1 MLEETPP
8 YGRRF
13 ARTVQHMLQREEMW
27 NNWKNDGCKEFK
39 KPEQP
44 EEPIEP
50 PPAKRPKRPL
60 GDCLRDA
67 ARSGK
72 FYLGK

>member
-1 MLEETPP
+1 
-8 YGRRF
+8 
-13 ARTVQHMLQREEMW
+13 MLQREEMW

-39 KPEQP
+39 KPEQQ
-44 EEPIEP
+44 EEPTDDEAKP
-50 PPAKRPKRPL
+50 PPAKRSKRPL